1 MLLGKGMGRLF
12 EGEKRFGGQVVC
24 AHNDRDFSWSC
35 VFSRS
40 GERESVHSIID
51 SNNILTYFCLHCV
64 VYVRQEDIICTNNHE
79 IPARF
84 TDVLLLEILLQC

>member
-40 GERESVHSIID
+40 GERERPLDNRFKQHLDLFLFTLCSIRE
-51 SNNILTYFCLHCV
+51 TGGHHMYK
-64 VYVRQEDIICTNNHE
+64 
-79 IPARF
+79 
-84 TDVLLLEILLQC
+84 